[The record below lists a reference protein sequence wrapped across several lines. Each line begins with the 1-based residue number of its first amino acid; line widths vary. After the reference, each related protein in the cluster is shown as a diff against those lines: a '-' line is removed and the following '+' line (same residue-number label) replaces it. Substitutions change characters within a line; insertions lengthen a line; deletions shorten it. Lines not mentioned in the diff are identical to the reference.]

1 MSIHFQHCLS
11 HLVQSL
17 CDILNEGNEPVGRER
32 GLYTDFVSSMFQ
44 HVDVMNWHTEV
55 KASKTVQTF
64 PFTFVR
70 RECFW
75 VITP

>member
-1 MSIHFQHCLS
+1 MSIHFQHCMS

-44 HVDVMNWHTEV
+44 HVDVM
-55 KASKTVQTF
+55 
-64 PFTFVR
+64 
-70 RECFW
+70 
-75 VITP
+75 